1 MIVREVICVPSGV
14 RTDFRQSRPRC
25 EQVCGPSHSLC
36 DLWLQRSAVPQPPPP
51 FSFEA
56 TFSLSKLFDIHVIP
70 SDHVLAVTAAGLL
83 TLGAGGGL
91 FVSLL
96 THRKSKPDVFSHPLR
111 CCPVSGREGNFGGS
125 PPSRSHICSA
135 SIDDS
140 ALVRPR
146 PACLVAVKERGHL

>member
-56 TFSLSKLFDIHVIP
+56 TFSLSKLFDIHIIP

-96 THRKSKPDVFSHPLR
+96 TESQSLMFSLTL
-111 CCPVSGREGNFGGS
+111 
-125 PPSRSHICSA
+125 SA
-135 SIDDS
+135 VVPF
-140 ALVRPR
+140 LVEKGI
-146 PACLVAVKERGHL
+146 LVAVLHLDHTFALLPSTIQLWSVRGLRA